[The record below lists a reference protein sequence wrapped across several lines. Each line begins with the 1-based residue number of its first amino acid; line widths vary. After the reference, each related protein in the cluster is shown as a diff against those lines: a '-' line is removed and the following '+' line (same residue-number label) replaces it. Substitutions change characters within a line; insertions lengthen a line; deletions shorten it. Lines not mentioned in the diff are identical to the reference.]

1 MAVVTICSDFGAQ
14 ENKICHCF
22 HFFPIYLSWSD
33 GTRCIDREYAD
44 TMCKAFS
51 GFVAGHNLVTSILAQ
66 RQGVSC
72 PTSITTGDQSPD
84 SQPRS
89 YSWFWTWMKG
99 VDPLLCDSFHSGWWS
114 WTSSLQTIFDFL
126 FLLVFTVEW
135 ASPCAHPPQ
144 SVRALA
150 DGRSESLQPET
161 VRGSKAEAATAG
173 LWWIS
178 AGAGAGGGA
187 LPGGWGFSF
196 ILSGQAVYTSHQ
208 QHAGFWSLHTGPFYF
223 VKLKLCLFFCHVTCL
238 LHIALQELG
247 VWFGCKSLV
256 RACAVGCLFSLLMSS
271 FNEHNSQF

>member
-187 LPGGWGFSF
+187 PWR
-196 ILSGQAVYTSHQ
+196 
-208 QHAGFWSLHTGPFYF
+208 
-223 VKLKLCLFFCHVTCL
+223 
-238 LHIALQELG
+238 LG
-247 VWFGCKSLV
+247 VFIYPQWSSSLYLSSA
-256 RACAVGCLFSLLMSS
+256 ACRVLVAPHWTVLFCEVKIVSIFLSCHLSSPYCFAGVGCVVWM
-271 FNEHNSQF
+271 